1 MEDNKESL
9 FREKSME
16 RLSSPEQL
24 NDYIRV
30 ANPGVW
36 LILGGIIALLLGV
49 CAWGIFGKLDTTV
62 TGAAVCQDGKIMCYI
77 SEADGESVRTGMTIK
92 IGDVTTTVKAISSE
106 PSRLPDDTDQYLMH
120 LGGLDQGSWVYTA
133 SADADIDDGSYAA
146 SIVTESVSPMSFVF
160 N

>member
-49 CAWGIFGKLDTTV
+49 CAWGIF
-62 TGAAVCQDGKIMCYI
+62 
-77 SEADGESVRTGMTIK
+77 DGESVRTGMTIK
-92 IGDVTTTVKAISSE
+92 IGGVTTTVKTISSE
-106 PSRLPDDTDQYLMH
+106 PSRLPYDTDQYLMH